1 MIRLLF
7 LFFLISG
14 PVHAL
19 SFRESVIKAAT
30 SKDVWI
36 PSVSALAFGVT
47 KYDGRISDYASRERP
62 LFGSAQNA
70 QDYSDRIAFYYLP
83 LASAV
88 STALGA
94 NQREMSSK
102 QQKYFSYLNIISG
115 PALTYLFNNFI
126 KNRSGRLR
134 PDASNRESFPSS
146 HTAIAAAF
154 SENASIHTGSF
165 AGKYATP
172 INLFNES
179 LVGVVGWARMESKK
193 HHLSDVLVGYS
204 VGKFFT
210 KLFHYWLVEKKSTA
224 KVGFSFNPGQSA
236 QGTYTWEF

>member
-1 MIRLLF
+1 MT
-7 LFFLISG
+7 
-14 PVHAL
+14 
-19 SFRESVIKAAT
+19 AASPT
-30 SKDVWI
+30 M
-36 PSVSALAFGVT
+36 P
-47 KYDGRISDYASRERP
+47 RERDRCLEVPKTLKTIVIELPSTTFP
-62 LFGSAQNA
+62 LLLPSARPLE
-70 QDYSDRIAFYYLP
+70 RIKEKCLQ
-83 LASAV
+83 SSR
-88 STALGA
+88 ST
-94 NQREMSSK
+94 
-102 QQKYFSYLNIISG
+102 FLNIISG